1 MIKEFHL
8 DPKDH
13 AEVLRIH
20 NLYSDRNEDNEYEMV
35 KSNLREFKR
44 LAKTYP
50 FPSLFHSLKS
60 KYFDIGVIERYK
72 NGDLA
77 KANYCLS
84 MSARCGFLMDII
96 GGKDYSGGYDCLHV
110 YSMLLAAS
118 CGDFACVDRC
128 LDVFPGPAKSGHLSS
143 VILCNGL
150 CDALKRKSSMGLR
163 GIVDKR
169 KDTKYYMAMFNALIA
184 IMDGSR
190 PLFLSSVRELLKHQ
204 RRQSHLMY
212 LEKVFCSNAHALCR
226 IWSHLHQTK
235 LEELTDN
242 PLWDEGLYNQ
252 RPIETDDIKIKF
264 EKEFPV
270 FCTWITSLPHAV
282 NKEELLNSL

>member
-1 MIKEFHL
+1 ME
-8 DPKDH
+8 
-13 AEVLRIH
+13 
-20 NLYSDRNEDNEYEMV
+20 RNEENDYETL
-35 KSNLREFKR
+35 KSNLSKFKR

-50 FPSLFHSLKS
+50 FTSLFHSLES
-60 KYFDIGVIERYK
+60 YYFDIGVIERYK

-84 MSARCGFLMDII
+84 MSARCGFLKNTI

-110 YSMLLAAS
+110 YTMLLAAS
-118 CGDFACVDRC
+118 CGDFKCVERC
-128 LDVFPGPAKSGHLSS
+128 LDVFPGPAKSGHKSS

-150 CDALKRKSSMGLR
+150 FDVLKRKSSSGLR
-163 GIVDKR
+163 SIVEKR
-169 KDTKYYMAMFNALIA
+169 KDTNYYMTMFNALIG

-190 PLFLSSVRELLKHQ
+190 PLFLDSINALLKLQ
-204 RRQSHLMY
+204 RRQSHIMY

-235 LEELTDN
+235 LEELVDN
-242 PLWDEGLYNQ
+242 PLWDEGLFNQ
-252 RPIETDDIKIKF
+252 QPIEIDQIKVKL

-270 FCTWITSLPHAV
+270 FCDWITSLPQAV
-282 NKEELLNSL
+282 NKEELLDSL